1 MRTNKKLSGQRPW
14 MQIKRSSQLYL
25 LLLIPVAYVILF
37 CYVPMY
43 GATLAFK
50 DFNPAAGI
58 MGSDWAGLKHFI
70 RFFHSPSCWNIIKN
84 TFVLS
89 VLNLV
94 ISLPFPIIL
103 AISLNECKNKFVNKT
118 VQMVTYAPYF
128 ISTVIMVALLM
139 QWSSVNGGL
148 FNNVLGLFGI
158 DPVNLFGDA
167 KFFRPT
173 YILSNIWQFT
183 GFNSIIYLAAL
194 SSVDVSMYEAAKVDG
209 ASKLQKIW
217 YIDLPSILPTII
229 ILLILN
235 AGQIMNLG
243 FDKVYLMQNQ
253 LNMQVSEIIATYTYK
268 VGLLELDFSYSTA
281 IGLLNSVVNVIL
293 LFSVNL
299 LSRKVSEN
307 SLW

>member
-1 MRTNKKLSGQRPW
+1 MESKGSRVLRRMKESR
-14 MQIKRSSQLYL
+14 QLYL
-25 LLLIPVAYVILF
+25 LLLIPVIYIVIF
-37 CYVPMY
+37 SYIPMY

-50 DFNPAAGI
+50 NFNPAEGI
-58 MGSDWAGLKHFI
+58 MGSDWIGLKYFI
-70 RFFHSPSCWNIIKN
+70 RFFNSPSCWNIIRN

-89 VLNLV
+89 ILNLA
-94 ISLPFPIIL
+94 ISMPFPIIL
-103 AISLNECKNKFVNKT
+103 AISLNECKNRFVNKT

-148 FNNVLGLFGI
+148 FNNIIGLFGI

-194 SSVDVSMYEAAKVDG
+194 SSVDQGLYEAAKVDG

-217 YIDLPSILPTII
+217 FVDIPCILPTII

-235 AGQIMNLG
+235 AGQIMNVG

-253 LNMQVSEIIATYTYK
+253 LNVQVSEIIATYTYK
-268 VGLLELDFSYSTA
+268 IGLLELDFSYSTA
-281 IGLLNSVVNVIL
+281 IGLLNSLVNVTL
-293 LFSVNL
+293 LFTVNL
-299 LSRKVSEN
+299 ISRKVSES